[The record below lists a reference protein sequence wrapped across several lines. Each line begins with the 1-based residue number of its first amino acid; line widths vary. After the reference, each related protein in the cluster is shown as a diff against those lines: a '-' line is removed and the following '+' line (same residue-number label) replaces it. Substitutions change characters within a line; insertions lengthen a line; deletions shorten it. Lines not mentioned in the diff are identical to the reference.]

1 MAPTLHRGVLE
12 RLGTD
17 IITGTYPPGH
27 VLTLEQVCIEHAV
40 SRTVAREVVQVLQ
53 SMGLV
58 ESRRR
63 TGVTVRP
70 AECWNVFD
78 PSVIRWRLEGPE
90 RASQLRQLTELRAAI
105 EPPAA
110 ASAAGHATQRQR
122 RRLVELAGLLEDTG
136 GRGDLETF
144 LDHDVEFHRVV
155 LEGSGNDM
163 FAGLSDV
170 VEAVLR
176 GRTHHHLMPPQ
187 PKPEARRLHAVVADA
202 VSGGEPEVAQAAMTA
217 IVAEVGA
224 EVARLGPPAK
234 AAKAATRGRGARGR
248 TRARG

>member
-1 MAPTLHRGVLE
+1 MALTLHRGVLE
-12 RLGTD
+12 RLGTA
-17 IITGTYPPGH
+17 ITTGSYPPGH
-27 VLTLEQVCIEHAV
+27 VLTLDQLCAEHAV

-70 AECWNVFD
+70 CSRWNVFD
-78 PSVIRWRLEGPE
+78 PSVIRWRLAGPE
-90 RASQLRQLTELRAAI
+90 RASQLRQLTELRAAV
-105 EPPAA
+105 EPLAA
-110 ASAAGHATQRQR
+110 AAAAGHATDAQRK
-122 RRLVELAGLLEDTG
+122 RLQELALLLEKTG
-136 GRGDLETF
+136 SGGDLESF
-144 LDHDVEFHRVV
+144 LDHDVEFHRVL

-163 FAGLSDV
+163 FAGLCDV

-176 GRTHHHLMPPQ
+176 GRTHHHLMPAQ

-202 VSGGEPEVAQAAMTA
+202 VAGREAQVAQAAMTA

-224 EVARLGPPAK
+224 EVARLSGPVRHSP
-234 AAKAATRGRGARGR
+234 TPGG
-248 TRARG
+248 

>member
-17 IITGTYPPGH
+17 IITGTYPSGH
-27 VLTLEQVCIEHAV
+27 VLTLERLCADHAV
-40 SRTVAREVVQVLQ
+40 SRTVAREVVQVLA

-70 AECWNVFD
+70 ATCWNVFD
-78 PSVIRWRLEGPE
+78 PSVIRWRLAGPE

-105 EPPAA
+105 EPLAA
-110 ASAAGHATQRQR
+110 AAAAGHAGDAHRK
-122 RRLVELAGLLEDTG
+122 RLVELAGLLEETG
-136 GRGDLETF
+136 ARGDLDTF
-144 LDHDVEFHRVV
+144 LDHDVEFHRVL
-155 LEGSGNDM
+155 LESSGNDM

-202 VSGGEPEVAQAAMTA
+202 VAGGEPEVAQAAMAA
-217 IVAEVGA
+217 IVAEVVA
-224 EVARLGPPAK
+224 EVARLAAPAGR
-234 AAKAATRGRGARGR
+234 RGGRRGGR
-248 TRARG
+248 R

>member
-17 IITGTYPPGH
+17 IVTGAYPPGH
-27 VLTLEQVCIEHAV
+27 VLTLEQVCIAHAV

-70 AECWNVFD
+70 ADRWNVFD
-78 PSVIRWRLEGPE
+78 PSVIRWRLAGPE

-105 EPPAA
+105 EPLAS
-110 ASAAGHATQRQR
+110 ASAASHAGPRQR
-122 RRLVELAGLLEDTG
+122 RRLVELAGLLKDTG

-144 LDHDVEFHRVV
+144 LDHDVEFHRVL

-202 VSGGEPEVAQAAMTA
+202 VAAGEPEVAQAAMTA
-217 IVAEVGA
+217 ILAEVVG
-224 EVARLGPPAK
+224 EVARLGAPPTPAR
-234 AAKAATRGRGARGR
+234 AATPVRGARRR

>member
-12 RLGTD
+12 RLGTA
-17 IITGTYPPGH
+17 ITTGTYPPGH
-27 VLTLEQVCIEHAV
+27 VLTLDGVCADYAV
-40 SRTVAREVVQVLQ
+40 SRTVAREAVQVLQ

-70 AECWNVFD
+70 TSAWNAFD
-78 PSVIRWRLEGPE
+78 PSVIRWRLAGPE
-90 RASQLRQLTELRAAI
+90 RTSQLRQLTELRAAI
-105 EPPAA
+105 EPLAA
-110 ASAAGHATQRQR
+110 AAAAEHASAAQRD
-122 RRLVELAGLLEDTG
+122 RLVRLAVLMEDTG
-136 GRGDLETF
+136 SRGDLDTF
-144 LDHDVEFHRVV
+144 LDHDVAFHRVL

-176 GRTHHHLMPPQ
+176 GRTAHRLMPSE

-202 VSGGEPEVAQAAMTA
+202 VAGGESEVAQAAMTA
-217 IVAEVGA
+217 IVAEV
-224 EVARLGPPAK
+224 VAQVERLAGPVAHP
-234 AAKAATRGRGARGR
+234 THR
-248 TRARG
+248 